1 MSKPDKI
8 SKTILL
14 FLCGALLFSAC
25 LKKQAQTHQ
34 GGIVMPSGSGD
45 SEEAVAP
52 PLRITPLKTVYESY
66 FLIGNVAP
74 RQYLSEDETYILT
87 AHHNA
92 ATAENAMKPQP
103 LQPNK
108 GDFRFEQADAIVD
121 AVLAAGMKMHGHT
134 LAWHQQSPAWMNEE
148 GVSREEAIEN
158 LTTHARTVAEHFR
171 GRVISWD
178 VLNEAINDNSANP
191 ADWRASLRQS
201 RWYQTIGPDYVEIV
215 FRAAR
220 EADPGAM
227 LYYNDYN
234 LDNRN
239 KALSVYNMVKELN
252 EKYPNAGGRPLIDG
266 IGMQGHYNLQ
276 TNLSNVEA
284 SIERFSS
291 LGVEVSVTELDV
303 QAGTDYELTEAQG
316 ISQGIVYARLFNV
329 FKKHAETIARVTMWG
344 LNDDSSWRSERSPAM
359 FDAEFQPKPAFFGA
373 LNPDVFIAQNLKSGA
388 KSAAK
393 QAEAHYGT
401 PKLDGND
408 AIWNSATEIPVNQHL
423 TAWQGATGTAR
434 VLWDDKNLYVLVT
447 VHNAVMNKTNANPA
461 EQDSVEV
468 FIDENNGKTNAF
480 EKDDGQY
487 RVNFDN
493 EASFNPASAKSG
505 FKSAAIVSGAAYT
518 VAMRIPL
525 RTIKPANGTLVGFDV
540 QINGASPQ
548 GMRQSVAMWNDLT
561 GGSATDTSGYG
572 MLKLVK

>member
-1 MSKPDKI
+1 
-8 SKTILL
+8 
-14 FLCGALLFSAC
+14 
-25 LKKQAQTHQ
+25 
-34 GGIVMPSGSGD
+34 MPSGSGD
-45 SEEAVAP
+45 SMEEAGAP
-52 PLRITPLKTVYESY
+52 PLRITPLKTVYENY
-66 FLIGNVAP
+66 FLIGNIMP
-74 RQYLSEDETYILT
+74 RQYLSEDETYLLT
-87 AHHNA
+87 THHNA

-158 LTTHARTVAEHFR
+158 LTTHARTVAGHFR

-201 RWYQTIGPDYVEIV
+201 LWYQTIGPDYVEIV

-220 EADPGAM
+220 EADPDAM

-252 EKYPNAGGRPLIDG
+252 EKYPDVGGRPLIDG
-266 IGMQGHYNLQ
+266 VGMQGHYNLQ

-303 QAGTDYELTEAQG
+303 QAGTDYELTETQR

-344 LNDDSSWRSERSPAM
+344 LNDASSWRSERSPTM
-359 FDAEFQPKPAFFGA
+359 FDAEFQPKPAFFGV

-408 AIWNSATEIPVNQHL
+408 TLWNSAPEIPVNQHL
-423 TAWQGATGTAR
+423 TAWQGATGTAKA
-434 VLWDDKNLYVLVT
+434 LWDDKNLYVLVT

-505 FKSAAIVSGAAYT
+505 FKSAAVVSGAAYT

-572 MLKLVK
+572 TLKLVK